1 METNKAD
8 RPMKILSLENIFL
21 EDLYNLDSRKR
32 KKNKKKLILSKGF
45 MIIFHLLW
53 PKMTTE
59 NPRKNLQKMCA
70 FKKRS
75 QSLKNHNNNY
85 HWFNKNL

>member
-45 MIIFHLLW
+45 MIIFHLL
-53 PKMTTE
+53 
-59 NPRKNLQKMCA
+59 
-70 FKKRS
+70 
-75 QSLKNHNNNY
+75 
-85 HWFNKNL
+85 